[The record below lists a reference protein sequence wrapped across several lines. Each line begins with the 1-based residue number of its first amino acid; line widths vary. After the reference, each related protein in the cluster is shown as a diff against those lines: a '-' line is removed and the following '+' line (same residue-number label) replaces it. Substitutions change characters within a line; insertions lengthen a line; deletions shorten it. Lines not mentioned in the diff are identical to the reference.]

1 MLSKNT
7 TSKIVLALT
16 LGMLLAP
23 IQTVNASENKNIKNT
38 EAIQSIQI
46 KTNDIKNL
54 KMIKKT
60 DTELIYTYEQNNE
73 TFKTEEFISKNKV
86 LSKVYKI
93 NSDGSVIKIDEV
105 NTSINYN
112 ENQITQV
119 VNGQKNIIPIN
130 KYVSEE
136 MKENVVKS
144 ARANRPPQ
152 NKWVYRYTSK
162 GSNKYN
168 KFLIAAAG
176 ISLSGLLKTS
186 YSKAVEII
194 FLAVGL
200 KIDTVYYTT
209 KVYYKYHG
217 FLAVQGK
224 YVSNIYSDAARRHL
238 IKSNVVG
245 YHRLTR

>member
-54 KMIKKT
+54 KMLKKT

-86 LSKVYKI
+86 LSNVYKI
-93 NSDGSVIKIDEV
+93 NSDGSFVKMDEV
-105 NTSINYN
+105 KTSVNDN
-112 ENQITQV
+112 KNQIMQV

-130 KYVSEE
+130 EYVSEE
-136 MKENVVKS
+136 MKENVVRS

-152 NKWVYRYTSK
+152 NTWVYKYTHK

-168 KFLIAAAG
+168 KFLIGAAG

-209 KVYYKYHG
+209 KVYYKYRG

-224 YVSNIYSDAARRHL
+224 YVSNIYSDASRRHL